1 MASKL
6 KDIHVAILQALDI
19 VEVSWF
25 PCSVA
30 WMFGALLQDYQKDV
44 VPIFK
49 KVWVRLRS
57 FGEIYSECHRGVF
70 NKLSNV
76 RFWKTSVVFSN
87 LPWNSA
93 PSMSC
98 LL

>member
-6 KDIHVAILQALDI
+6 KDIDVAILQALDI

-30 WMFGALLQDYQKDV
+30 WMFGALLEDYQKDV

-49 KVWVRLRS
+49 KVWV
-57 FGEIYSECHRGVF
+57 
-70 NKLSNV
+70 
-76 RFWKTSVVFSN
+76 
-87 LPWNSA
+87 
-93 PSMSC
+93 
-98 LL
+98 